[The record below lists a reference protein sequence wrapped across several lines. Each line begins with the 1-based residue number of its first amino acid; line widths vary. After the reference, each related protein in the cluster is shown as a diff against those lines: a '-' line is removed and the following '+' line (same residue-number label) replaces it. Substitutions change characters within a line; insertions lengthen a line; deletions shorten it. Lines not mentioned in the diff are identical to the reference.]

1 MDQLEVNTVE
11 LRNLG
16 MRVGQQGDTLTRTVA
31 DALPHL
37 APAGAKGSPWALPA
51 QADTTATGWSDY
63 LKGLAGR
70 VKETG
75 QSLVDTANTYQAT
88 DERAADRHGPR

>member
-1 MDQLEVNTVE
+1 MDPLEVDTVE

-16 MRVGQQGDTLTRTVA
+16 MRVGRQGDLLTRTVA
-31 DALPHL
+31 DALPQL
-37 APAGAKGSPWALPA
+37 APPGAKGSSWALLA
-51 QADTTATGWSDY
+51 QADATAAGWSAY

-70 VKETG
+70 VGEAG
-75 QSLVDTANTYQAT
+75 QSLVETAGLYAAA